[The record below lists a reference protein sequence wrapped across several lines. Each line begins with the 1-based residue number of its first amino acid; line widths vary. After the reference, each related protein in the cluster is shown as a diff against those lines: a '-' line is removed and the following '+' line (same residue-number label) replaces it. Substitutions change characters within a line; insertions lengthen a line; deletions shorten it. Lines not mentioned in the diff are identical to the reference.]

1 MRSCFPDYVVSKRK
15 TAIGAHAVEPR
26 AAMDDDAEASL
37 TEPEVDFNDV
47 KLLLAEHAGL
57 ESVGESDETYEEHEI
72 ADILAVS
79 WKGKRQGVN
88 KLKQSRQFHKEADLK
103 KTYPES
109 PKLVNLLRASIYVIQ
124 KKW

>member
-1 MRSCFPDYVVSKRK
+1 
-15 TAIGAHAVEPR
+15 
-26 AAMDDDAEASL
+26 MDDDAEASL

-79 WKGKRQGVN
+79 
-88 KLKQSRQFHKEADLK
+88 
-103 KTYPES
+103 
-109 PKLVNLLRASIYVIQ
+109 
-124 KKW
+124 